1 MRKLGAALAAVG
13 LLLAGC
19 GSSDTRASDQTGTT
33 APPEARTL
41 TVLAA
46 ASLTDAFTALEKKF
60 EADHPGVD
68 VQLSFDGS
76 SALVQQI
83 TNGAP
88 ADVFASADENNMK
101 KVTDAGLA
109 DGTPEIFAT
118 NQLMIAAPPDNPAK
132 IASFADLAKDGVV
145 VVVCAPQVPCGAAT
159 EKVEQA
165 TGVTLKPVSEEQNV
179 KAVLT
184 KVRSGDADAGVVYV
198 TDVNSAGDKVKGIE
212 FPESAQAINSY
223 PIAALKDAPQAGLAK
238 EFVEL
243 VRGAAGKAELTRVGF
258 VVP

>member
-1 MRKLGAALAAVG
+1 MRKLGAALAAAG

-19 GSSDTRASDQTGTT
+19 GSADPGASDQAGTG

-68 VQLSFDGS
+68 VKLSFDGS

-88 ADVFASADENNMK
+88 ADVFASADEKNMK

-109 DGTPEIFAT
+109 AGTPAVFAT
-118 NQLMIAAPPDNPAK
+118 NQLMIAVPPDNPAK

-165 TGVTLKPVSEEQNV
+165 SGVTLKPVSEEQNV
-179 KAVLT
+179 KSVLT
-184 KVRSGDADAGVVYV
+184 KVASGDADAGVVYV

-212 FPESAQAINSY
+212 FPESAKAINSY
-223 PIAALKDAPQAGLAK
+223 PIAALADAPQPDLAR

-243 VRGAAGKAELTRVGF
+243 VRGAAGEAELTRVGF

>member
-19 GSSDTRASDQTGTT
+19 GSSDTGDSSSGAST
-33 APPEARTL
+33 APPEAQTL

-68 VQLSFDGS
+68 VKVSFDGS

-88 ADVFASADENNMK
+88 ADVFASADEKNMK

-118 NQLMIAAPPDNPAK
+118 NQLMIAVPPDNPAG

-145 VVVCAPQVPCGAAT
+145 VVVCAPQVPCGSAT

-179 KAVLT
+179 KSVLT
-184 KVRSGDADAGVVYV
+184 KVQSGEADAGVVYV

-212 FPESAQAINSY
+212 FPESEQAINSY
-223 PIAALKDAPQAGLAK
+223 PIAALKDAPAADLAK
-238 EFVEL
+238 EFVAL
-243 VRGAAGKAELTRVGF
+243 VRGKDGKAELEKVGF